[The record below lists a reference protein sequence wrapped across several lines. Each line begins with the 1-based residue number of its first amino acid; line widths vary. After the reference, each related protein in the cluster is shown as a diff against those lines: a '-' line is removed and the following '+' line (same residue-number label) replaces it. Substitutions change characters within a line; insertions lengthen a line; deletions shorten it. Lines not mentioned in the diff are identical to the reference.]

1 MSGIKLHVGCG
12 PKYIPGFVHLDALEA
27 PHVDYVGRV
36 ERLDMFENDS
46 VELIYAS
53 HILEHFGR
61 HQYEDVLAEWCR
73 VLSPGGVLRLAV
85 PDFEACAKLYVDGRL
100 EDGIADITGLI
111 VGGQKDEY
119 DYHSMI
125 FDKPSL
131 TQALL
136 RVGFSDVRTWDWR
149 KTEHAEIDDFSQ
161 AYLPHMQKETGTLVS
176 LNLEAVK

>member
-1 MSGIKLHVGCG
+1 MTAIQLHVGCG
-12 PKYIPGFVHLDALEA
+12 PKYIPGFVHLDALPA

-36 ERLDMFENDS
+36 ERLDMFADDS
-46 VELIYAS
+46 VGLIYAS

-61 HQYEDVLAEWCR
+61 YQYQDVLAEWYR

-85 PDFEACAKLYVDGRL
+85 PDFAVCAKLFVEGQL
-100 EDGIADITGLI
+100 KAGIAEVTGLI

-119 DYHSMI
+119 DYHLMI

-131 TQALL
+131 TAALL
-136 RVGFSDVRTWDWR
+136 RVGFSNVRTWDWR
-149 KTEHAEIDDFSQ
+149 QTEHADLDDFSQ